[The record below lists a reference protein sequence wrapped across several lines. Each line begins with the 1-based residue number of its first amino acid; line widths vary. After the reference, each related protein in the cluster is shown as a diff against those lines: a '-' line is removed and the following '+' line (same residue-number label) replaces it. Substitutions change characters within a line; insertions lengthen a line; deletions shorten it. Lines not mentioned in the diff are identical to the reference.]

1 MISKVVTWGIGL
13 FLLGFGGVSPRVSAQ
28 AIDRAGKAPDAPVY
42 IDVRSVLSDEVK
54 RNAGPNQVVNYGL
67 KYEDFDRL
75 MADVPTISMA
85 LPIREFG
92 WPIRALDRSIDGR
105 VVGTTHHYA
114 DFYGLNVDRGR
125 FLAATDV
132 VRYENYAVLGPEV
145 ARTLFPEQDPI
156 GKAVKVGSDYYTVVG
171 VLKERADLPGVGG
184 ESEAQSR
191 NKSVYIPLSTCRLRF
206 GERIVINRPPGAAR
220 AEETQLSRLI
230 LQLLDDAKVE
240 ETATLIRSRL
250 KPSHPRGDV
259 EVVIVRP
266 DRKAK

>member
-13 FLLGFGGVSPRVSAQ
+13 FLLGVGGVSPRVSAQ
-28 AIDRAGKAPDAPVY
+28 AIDRAGKTPDAPVY
-42 IDVRSVLSDEVK
+42 IDVRSVLSDDVK
-54 RNAGPNQVVNYGL
+54 RNVGPNQVVNYGL
-67 KYEDFDRL
+67 KYEEIDGL
-75 MADVPTISMA
+75 KADVPGISRA

-92 WPIRALDRSIDGR
+92 YPIRVLNQSIDVR
-105 VVGTTHHYA
+105 VVGTTPDYLG
-114 DFYGLNVDRGR
+114 FYGLKMARGR

-132 VRYENYAVLGPEV
+132 VRYENHVVLGPEV
-145 ARTLFPEQDPI
+145 ARTLFPTEDPI

-171 VLKERADLPGVGG
+171 VVEERADLPGVGG
-184 ESEAQSR
+184 ESEAQAR
-191 NKSVYIPLSTCRLRF
+191 KKSVYLPLSTCRLRF
-206 GERIVINRPPGAAR
+206 GERIIISRSPGAAR
-220 AEETQLSRLI
+220 AEEIQLSRLI

-259 EVVIVRP
+259 EVVIVKP